1 MSTYCVC
8 NKYRLYK
15 SQFKIYYLYLFHI
28 IIIMGEK
35 EIKAPIVEGLV
46 NAYKKRSYHFHI
58 PGHTRG
64 KGVYKPFKDFMG
76 EKFFQCD
83 MTDEFDGIGTLNPPT
98 GPIKEAEELCAELF
112 GAQKSLFLLN
122 GSTVGNI
129 AIAMALSLQGKKII
143 VNRNCHRSV
152 LTGMIVS
159 GAEPLWVIP
168 NKLEDWSLWGKIN
181 PDDIEKLLK
190 THNDV
195 EMVWLTNPTYEGVV
209 SDIKSISSICKR
221 YNVPLVVDEAH
232 GTLWKFNNEFP
243 TPSLDLGADIVVQ
256 SFHKTGGSMSQTSV
270 LHISKDTRFD
280 VEALV
285 HSLRLLQTTSPS
297 IILLA
302 GLDAARAQLETDDG
316 LMNIQIAIDNAKYLS
331 SEIDNLNHIKQLK
344 QMPCD
349 PTKIFI
355 KADNLSGV
363 QLETI
368 LEQDYNIE
376 VEAASDRGIL
386 MLSNIGNERS
396 DFEYLVNCLKEID
409 RQDYTRFEKEK
420 KKHMPMLIPE
430 IKMNLRKAFYSNKEE
445 VKKEDA
451 IGRISAE
458 VIAECPPGIA
468 ILLPGE
474 LITDAHLPYLEDY
487 NVLEVVK

>member
-1 MSTYCVC
+1 MS
-8 NKYRLYK
+8 RA
-15 SQFKIYYLYLFHI
+15 
-28 IIIMGEK
+28 EK
-35 EIKAPIVEGLV
+35 VKAPIVEALM
-46 NAYKKRSYHFHI
+46 NAYEKRSYHFHI

-64 KGVYKPFKDFMG
+64 QGVYAPFKNFMG
-76 EKFFQCD
+76 DKFFQCD

-98 GPIKEAEELCAELF
+98 GPIKEAEELCAKLF

-152 LTGMIVS
+152 LTGMIAS

-168 NKLEDWSLWGKIN
+168 DKLEEWSLWGKIN
-181 PDDIEKLLK
+181 PADIEKLLSE
-190 THNDV
+190 HNDV

-209 SDIKSISSICKR
+209 SDIAEISKICKK

-232 GTLWKFNNEFP
+232 GTLWKFNKEFP
-243 TPSLDLGADIVVQ
+243 SPSLDLGADIVVQ

-270 LHISKDTRFD
+270 MHIAKDTKFD

-285 HSLRLLQTTSPS
+285 HALRLLQTTSPS

-302 GLDAARAQLETDDG
+302 GLDAARANLETEEG
-316 LMNIQIAIDNAKYLS
+316 LNNIQTAIDNAKYLRG
-331 SEIDNLNHIKQLK
+331 EIEKLKHIKQLN
-344 QMPCD
+344 QSPCD

-355 KADNLSGV
+355 KADNLSGI

-376 VEAASDRGIL
+376 VEAASDGGLLI
-386 MLSNIGNERS
+386 LSNIGNERK
-396 DFEYLVNCLKEID
+396 DFEYLANCLKEID
-409 RQDYTRFEKEK
+409 LKDYTKFEKEK

-430 IKMNLRKAFYSNKEE
+430 IRMNLRQAFYAEKEE

-474 LITDAHLPYLEDY
+474 LITAEHLPYLEDY
-487 NVLEVVK
+487 TVLEVVKNAYCF

>member
-1 MSTYCVC
+1 MQTL
-8 NKYRLYK
+8 NERLYYHYRFYFL
-15 SQFKIYYLYLFHI
+15 SDI
-28 IIIMGEK
+28 IILMTSEK
-35 EIKAPIVEGLV
+35 TIKAPIVEALI
-46 NAYKKRSYHFHI
+46 NAYNKGSYHFHI

-64 KGVYKPFKDFMG
+64 GGVYEPFKKFMG
-76 EKFFQCD
+76 DKFFRCD

-181 PDDIEKLLK
+181 PADIENLLN

-209 SDIKSISSICKR
+209 SDIKEISRICKAH
-221 YNVPLVVDEAH
+221 NVPLVVDEAH
-232 GTLWKFNNEFP
+232 GTLWKFNNELP

-270 LHISKDTRFD
+270 MHISKDTKFD

-302 GLDAARAQLETDDG
+302 GLDAARAQLETEEG
-316 LMNIQIAIDNAKYLS
+316 LHNIQMAIDNAKYLS
-331 SEIDNLNHIKQLK
+331 SEINKLNHIQQLK
-344 QMPCD
+344 QTPND

-355 KADNLSGV
+355 KADNLSGI

-368 LEQDYNIE
+368 LEEDYNIE

-386 MLSNIGNERS
+386 MLSNIGNSRK
-396 DFEYLVNCLKEID
+396 DFEYLANCLREID
-409 RQDYTRFEKEK
+409 NKDYTKFVKEK
-420 KKHMPMLIPE
+420 KKHMPMLIPQ
-430 IKMNLRKAFYSNKEE
+430 IKMNLREAFYSEKEE
-445 VKKEDA
+445 VKKENA

-474 LITDAHLPYLEDY
+474 LITEEHLPYLEDY

>member
-1 MSTYCVC
+1 MKTLKKV
-8 NKYRLYK
+8 
-15 SQFKIYYLYLFHI
+15 
-28 IIIMGEK
+28 
-35 EIKAPIVEGLV
+35 KAPIVEALIS
-46 NAYKKRSYHFHI
+46 AYNKHSYHFHI

-64 KGVYKPFKDFMG
+64 NGVYETFKNFMG

-152 LTGMIVS
+152 LTGMIIS
-159 GAEPLWVIP
+159 GAEPLWVNP
-168 NKLEDWSLWGKIN
+168 DKLDDWSLWGKIN
-181 PDDIEKLLK
+181 PRDIENLLN

-209 SDIKSISSICKR
+209 SDIETISKICKKH
-221 YNVPLVVDEAH
+221 NVPLVVDEAH
-232 GTLWKFNNEFP
+232 GTLWKFNKELP

-256 SFHKTGGSMSQTSV
+256 SFHKTGGSMAQTSV
-270 LHISKDTRFD
+270 LHIAKNTQFD

-302 GLDAARAQLETDDG
+302 GLDAARANLETEEG
-316 LMNIQIAIDNAKYLS
+316 LNNIQIAIDNAKYLS
-331 SEIDNLNHIKQLK
+331 SKIEDLNHIKQLK
-344 QMPCD
+344 QEPCD

-355 KADNLSGV
+355 KADNLSGK

-368 LEQDYNIE
+368 LEEDYNIE

-386 MLSNIGNERS
+386 LLSNIGNEKK
-396 DFEYLVNCLKEID
+396 DFEYLADCLKD
-409 RQDYTRFEKEK
+409 VDSKDYTKLTKEN
-420 KKHMPMLIPE
+420 KKHMPMLIPK
-430 IKMNLRKAFYSNKEE
+430 IKMNLREAFYSEKEE

-474 LITDAHLPYLEDY
+474 LITQEHLPYLEDY
-487 NVLEVVK
+487 SVLEVVKQ

>member
-1 MSTYCVC
+1 MQ
-8 NKYRLYK
+8 NKSK
-15 SQFKIYYLYLFHI
+15 V
-28 IIIMGEK
+28 
-35 EIKAPIVEGLV
+35 KAPIVEALIE
-46 NAYKKRSYHFHI
+46 AYNKKSYHFHI

-64 KGVYKPFKDFMG
+64 KGVYRQFKDFMG
-76 EKFFQCD
+76 NKFFQCD

-98 GPIKEAEELCAELF
+98 GPIKEAEDLCAELF

-129 AIAMALSLQGKKII
+129 SIAMALSLQGKKII

-168 NKLEDWSLWGKIN
+168 DKLDEWSLWGEIN
-181 PDDIEKLLK
+181 PKDIETLLD
-190 THNDV
+190 THDDV

-209 SDIKSISSICKR
+209 SDIKTISQICRKH
-221 YNVPLVVDEAH
+221 NVPLVVDEAH
-232 GTLWKFNNEFP
+232 GTLWKFNQDFP
-243 TPSLDLGADIVVQ
+243 APSLDLGADIVVQ

-270 LHISKDTRFD
+270 MHIAKDTQFD

-302 GLDAARAQLETDDG
+302 GLDAARAQLETQEG
-316 LMNIQIAIDNAKYLS
+316 LENIQTAINNAKYLTRKI
-331 SEIDNLNHIKQLK
+331 EKLNHIKQLK
-344 QMPCD
+344 QKPCD

-355 KADNLSGV
+355 KADNLSGI

-386 MLSNIGNERS
+386 ILSNIGNELS
-396 DFEYLVNCLKEID
+396 DFEYLAKCLKEID
-409 RQDYTRFEKEK
+409 EKNYTKFKKEN
-420 KKHMPMLIPE
+420 KKHMPMLIPK
-430 IKMNLRKAFYSNKEE
+430 IKMNLREAFYSEKEE

-474 LITDAHLPYLEDY
+474 LITPEHLPYLEDY
-487 NVLEVVK
+487 DILEVVK

>member
-1 MSTYCVC
+1 MERASD
-8 NKYRLYK
+8 KK
-15 SQFKIYYLYLFHI
+15 Q
-28 IIIMGEK
+28 
-35 EIKAPIVEGLV
+35 IKAPIVEALIK
-46 NAYKKRSYHFHI
+46 AYEKGSYHFHI

-64 KGVYKPFKDFMG
+64 KGIYKPFRDFMG

-129 AIAMALSLQGKKII
+129 SIAMGLSLQGKKIV

-152 LTGMIVS
+152 LTGMIAS

-168 NKLEDWSLWGKIN
+168 QKLEEWSLWGKIN
-181 PDDIEKLLK
+181 PADIEKLLK
-190 THNDV
+190 ENNDV

-209 SDIKSISSICKR
+209 SDIKTISQICKK

-232 GTLWKFNNEFP
+232 GTLWKFNRELP
-243 TPSLDLGADIVVQ
+243 VPSLDLGADIVVQ
-256 SFHKTGGSMSQTSV
+256 SFHKTGGSMSQSSV
-270 LHISKDTRFD
+270 MHISKDTTLD

-302 GLDAARAQLETDDG
+302 GLDAARANLETDEG
-316 LMNIQIAIDNAKYLS
+316 QKNIQSAIDNAKYLRTALG
-331 SEIDNLNHIKQLK
+331 ELKHIKLLEHS
-344 QMPCD
+344 PCD

-355 KADNLSGV
+355 KMEGLSGI
-363 QLETI
+363 QLESI
-368 LEQDYNIE
+368 LENEYNIE
-376 VEAASDRGIL
+376 VEAASDKGVL
-386 MLSNIGNERS
+386 FLSNIGNERK
-396 DFEYLVNCLKEID
+396 DFEYLVDCLKTID
-409 RQDYTRFEKEK
+409 KRSYNSIVKEK
-420 KKHMPMLIPE
+420 NKHMPMLIPE
-430 IKMNLRKAFYSNKEE
+430 IRMNLRQAFYSQKEK

-451 IGRISAE
+451 VGRISAE

-474 LITDAHLPYLEDY
+474 LITAEHLPYLDCYEY
-487 NVLEVVK
+487 LEVVKNTYCF

>member
-1 MSTYCVC
+1 MSRAEEV
-8 NKYRLYK
+8 
-15 SQFKIYYLYLFHI
+15 
-28 IIIMGEK
+28 
-35 EIKAPIVEGLV
+35 KAPIVEALM
-46 NAYKKRSYHFHI
+46 NAYEKHSFHFHI

-64 KGVYKPFKDFMG
+64 KGVYEPFKQFMG
-76 EKFFQCD
+76 DKFFQCD
-83 MTDEFDGIGTLNPPT
+83 MTDEFDGIGTLNPPS
-98 GPIKEAEELCAELF
+98 GPIKEAEELCAKLF

-168 NKLEDWSLWGKIN
+168 TKLDEWSLWGKIN
-181 PDDIEKLLK
+181 PEDIENLLK

-209 SDIKSISSICKR
+209 SDIGEIAKICKK
-221 YNVPLVVDEAH
+221 YDVPLVVDEAH
-232 GTLWKFNNEFP
+232 GTLWKFNKEFP
-243 TPSLDLGADIVVQ
+243 VPALDLGADIVVQ

-270 LHISKDTRFD
+270 MHIAKDTKFD

-285 HSLRLLQTTSPS
+285 HALRLLQTTSPS

-302 GLDAARAQLETDDG
+302 GLDAARANLETEEG
-316 LMNIQIAIDNAKYLS
+316 LDNIQAAVDNANYLRA
-331 SEIDNLNHIKQLK
+331 EIDKLKHIKQLK
-344 QMPCD
+344 QAPYD
-349 PTKIFI
+349 TTKIFI

-376 VEAASDRGIL
+376 VEAASDGGLLI
-386 MLSNIGNERS
+386 LSNIGNERK
-396 DFEYLVNCLKEID
+396 DFEYLANCLREID
-409 RQDYTRFEKEK
+409 SQDYTKFEKEK

-430 IKMNLRKAFYSNKEE
+430 IRMNLRQAFYAEKEE
-445 VKKEDA
+445 VKKEYA

-474 LITDAHLPYLEDY
+474 LITAEHLPYLEDY
-487 NVLEVVK
+487 EVLEVVKNAYCF

>member
-1 MSTYCVC
+1 
-8 NKYRLYK
+8 
-15 SQFKIYYLYLFHI
+15 
-28 IIIMGEK
+28 MGK
-35 EIKAPIVEGLV
+35 EDRVKAPIVEALIK
-46 NAYKKRSYHFHI
+46 AYEKKSYHFHI

-64 KGVYKPFKDFMG
+64 QGVYKPFKDFMG
-76 EKFFQCD
+76 EKFFRCD

-98 GPIKEAEELCAELF
+98 GPIKEAEEMCAKLF

-168 NKLEDWSLWGKIN
+168 QKLDDWSLWGKIN
-181 PDDIEKLLK
+181 PDDIEKLLD

-209 SDIKSISSICKR
+209 SDIKSISKICKKH
-221 YNVPLVVDEAH
+221 NVPLVVDEAH
-232 GTLWKFNNEFP
+232 GTLWKFNEAFP

-256 SFHKTGGSMSQTSV
+256 SFHKTGGSMAQTSV
-270 LHISKDTRFD
+270 MHIAKDTNFD

-297 IILLA
+297 VILLA
-302 GLDAARAQLETDDG
+302 GLDAARAQLETEEG
-316 LMNIQIAIDNAKYLS
+316 AHNIQTAIDNANYLRN
-331 SEIDNLNHIKQLK
+331 EIRQLKHIKQLE
-344 QMPCD
+344 QHPCD

-355 KADNLSGV
+355 KAEHLSGI
-363 QLETI
+363 QLESV
-368 LEQDYNIE
+368 LEKDYNTE
-376 VEAASDRGIL
+376 VESASDRGLLI
-386 MLSNIGNERS
+386 LSNIGNERK
-396 DFEYLVNCLKEID
+396 DFEYLAKVLKEID
-409 RQDYTRFEKEK
+409 GKNYTDAKPDK
-420 KKHMPMLIPE
+420 KKHMPMLVPE
-430 IKMNLRKAFYSNKEE
+430 IKMNLRKAFYSEKEE
-445 VKKEDA
+445 VNKEDA

-468 ILLPGE
+468 VLLPGE
-474 LITDAHLPYLEDY
+474 LITEAHLPYLEDY
-487 NVLEVVK
+487 DELEVVKQG

>member
-1 MSTYCVC
+1 
-8 NKYRLYK
+8 
-15 SQFKIYYLYLFHI
+15 
-28 IIIMGEK
+28 
-35 EIKAPIVEGLV
+35 
-46 NAYKKRSYHFHI
+46 
-58 PGHTRG
+58 
-64 KGVYKPFKDFMG
+64 MG
-76 EKFFQCD
+76 EKFFNCD

-98 GPIKEAEELCAELF
+98 GPIKKAEELCAKLF

-168 NKLEDWSLWGKIN
+168 DKLEDWSLWGKIN
-181 PDDIEKLLK
+181 PNDIRNLLETHDDI
-190 THNDV
+190 

-209 SDIKSISSICKR
+209 SDIKEISKICKSH
-221 YNVPLVVDEAH
+221 NVPLVVDEAH

-243 TPSLDLGADIVVQ
+243 TPALDLGADIVVQ
-256 SFHKTGGSMSQTSV
+256 SFHKTGGSMAQTSV
-270 LHISKDTRFD
+270 MHISKDTTFD

-302 GLDAARAQLETDDG
+302 GLDAARAQLETEEG
-316 LMNIQIAIDNAKYLS
+316 LYNIQTAIDNAKYLS
-331 SEIDNLNHIKQLK
+331 SQIDEMNHIQQLK
-344 QMPCD
+344 QTPND

-355 KADNLSGV
+355 KADNLSGI

-368 LEQDYNIE
+368 LEKDYNIE
-376 VEAASDRGIL
+376 VEAASDRGL
-386 MLSNIGNERS
+386 LLLSNIGNSRS
-396 DFEYLVNCLKEID
+396 DFEYLAKCLKEID
-409 RQDYTRFEKEK
+409 SKDYTKFEKEK

-430 IKMNLRKAFYSNKEE
+430 IKMNLRKAFYSDKEE
-445 VKKEDA
+445 VKKEYA

-458 VIAECPPGIA
+458 VIAEVKKSEAIFDA
-468 ILLPGE
+468 ILIAFE
-474 LITDAHLPYLEDY
+474 NAE
-487 NVLEVVK
+487 

>member
-1 MSTYCVC
+1 MT
-8 NKYRLYK
+8 
-15 SQFKIYYLYLFHI
+15 
-28 IIIMGEK
+28 MGREK
-35 EIKAPIVEGLV
+35 TVKAPIVEALEK
-46 NAYKKRSYHFHI
+46 AYKKGSYHFHI

-64 KGVYKPFKDFMG
+64 KGIYKPFKDFMG
-76 EKFFQCD
+76 EKFFKCD

-129 AIAMALSLQGKKII
+129 SIAMALSLQGKKII

-152 LTGMIVS
+152 LTGMIIS

-168 NKLEDWSLWGKIN
+168 EKLDEWSLWGRIR
-181 PDDIEKLLK
+181 PEDIEHLLK

-195 EMVWLTNPTYEGVV
+195 EMVWLTNPTYEGVI
-209 SDIKSISSICKR
+209 SDIKTIAQICKK

-232 GTLWKFNNEFP
+232 GTLWKFNKELP
-243 TPSLDLGADIVVQ
+243 TPALEYGADIVVQ

-270 LHISKDTRFD
+270 LHISKTTKLD

-302 GLDAARAQLETDDG
+302 GLDAARANLETEEG
-316 LMNIQIAIDNAKYLS
+316 LSNIQSAIDNAKYFTS
-331 SEIDNLNHIKQLK
+331 RIDKLEHIHQLK
-344 QMPCD
+344 QDICD
-349 PTKIFI
+349 ATKIFI
-355 KADNLSGV
+355 KADGLSGT

-368 LEQDYNIE
+368 LEEDYNVE

-386 MLSNIGNERS
+386 LLSNIGNEQKE
-396 DFEYLVNCLKEID
+396 FEYLANVLEEINNNDYSKRFAKE
-409 RQDYTRFEKEK
+409 Q

-430 IKMNLRKAFYSNKEE
+430 IKMNLRTAFYAEKEE
-445 VKKEDA
+445 IKKENA

-474 LITDAHLPYLEDY
+474 IITKEHLPYLENYD
-487 NVLEVVK
+487 VLEVVK

>member
-1 MSTYCVC
+1 MET
-8 NKYRLYK
+8 
-15 SQFKIYYLYLFHI
+15 
-28 IIIMGEK
+28 MGYEK
-35 EIKAPIVEGLV
+35 KTKAPIVEALIG
-46 NAYKKRSYHFHI
+46 AYNKKSYHFHI

-64 KGVYKPFKDFMG
+64 KGVYYRFKDFMG
-76 EKFFQCD
+76 DKFFQCD

-168 NKLEDWSLWGKIN
+168 DKLEDWSLWGKIN
-181 PDDIEKLLK
+181 PDDIEKLLN

-209 SDIKSISSICKR
+209 SDIKRISQICKNH
-221 YNVPLVVDEAH
+221 NVPLVVDEAH
-232 GTLWKFNNEFP
+232 GTLWRFNDTFP

-270 LHISKDTRFD
+270 MHISKDTSFD

-302 GLDAARAQLETDDG
+302 GLDAARAQLETEEG
-316 LMNIQIAIDNAKYLS
+316 LDNIQIAIDNANFLNDKI
-331 SEIDNLNHIKQLK
+331 SELKHIRRLQ
-344 QMPCD
+344 QSPCD

-355 KADNLSGV
+355 KADNLSGI

-368 LEQDYNIE
+368 LEEDYNIE
-376 VEAASDRGIL
+376 IEAASDRGIL
-386 MLSNIGNERS
+386 ILSNIGNERK
-396 DFEYLVNCLKEID
+396 DFEYLAQCLKEID
-409 RQDYTRFEKEK
+409 EKDYTKFVKEH

-430 IKMNLRKAFYSNKEE
+430 IKMNLRKAFYSQKEE

-474 LITDAHLPYLEDY
+474 LITEEHLPYLEDY
-487 NVLEVVK
+487 DVLEVVK

>member
-1 MSTYCVC
+1 MENTRRV
-8 NKYRLYK
+8 
-15 SQFKIYYLYLFHI
+15 
-28 IIIMGEK
+28 
-35 EIKAPIVEGLV
+35 KAPIVEALK
-46 NAYKKRSYHFHI
+46 NAHTKHSYHFHI

-64 KGVYKPFKDFMG
+64 YGVYEPFKNFMG
-76 EKFFQCD
+76 DKFFQCD

-168 NKLEDWSLWGKIN
+168 DKLEEWSLWGKIH
-181 PDDIEKLLK
+181 PEDIERLLS

-209 SDIKSISSICKR
+209 SDIAQISQICKK

-232 GTLWKFNNEFP
+232 GTLWKFNDEFP

-270 LHISKDTRFD
+270 MHISKDTKFD

-302 GLDAARAQLETDDG
+302 GLDAARAQLETKEG
-316 LMNIQIAIDNAKYLS
+316 LDNIQKAIDNAKYLS
-331 SEIDNLNHIKQLK
+331 NEICGMNHIHQLK
-344 QMPCD
+344 QEPND

-355 KADNLSGV
+355 KADNLSGI

-368 LEQDYNIE
+368 LEEDYNIE

-386 MLSNIGNERS
+386 MLSNIGNERQ
-396 DFEYLVNCLKEID
+396 DFEYLAKCLKEVD
-409 RQDYTRFEKEK
+409 KKDYTKFVKEK

-430 IKMNLRKAFYSNKEE
+430 IRMNLREAFYAEKEE
-445 VKKEDA
+445 IKKIDA
-451 IGRISAE
+451 VGRISAE

-474 LITDAHLPYLEDY
+474 LITEAHLPYLEDY
-487 NVLEVVK
+487 DVLEVVK

>member
-1 MSTYCVC
+1 MSRAD
-8 NKYRLYK
+8 NDK
-15 SQFKIYYLYLFHI
+15 H
-28 IIIMGEK
+28 
-35 EIKAPIVEGLV
+35 IKAPIVEALAD
-46 NAYKKRSYHFHI
+46 AYNKGSYHFHI

-64 KGVYKPFKDFMG
+64 KGVYKPFRDFMG
-76 EKFFQCD
+76 DKFFQCD

-98 GPIKEAEELCAELF
+98 GPIKEAEELCAKLF

-129 AIAMALSLQGKKII
+129 AIAMGLSLQGKKII

-168 NKLEDWSLWGKIN
+168 DKLEDWSLWGKIN
-181 PDDIEKLLK
+181 PDDIDKLLK
-190 THNDV
+190 ENKDV
-195 EMVWLTNPTYEGVV
+195 EMVWLTNPTYEGVI
-209 SDIKSISSICKR
+209 SDIDTISKICRK
-221 YNVPLVVDEAH
+221 YDVPLVVDEAH
-232 GTLWKFNNEFP
+232 GTLWKFNKEFP
-243 TPSLDLGADIVVQ
+243 SPALDLGADIVVQ

-270 LHISKDTRFD
+270 MHISKNTKLD

-302 GLDAARAQLETDDG
+302 GLDAARANLETEEG
-316 LMNIQIAIDNAKYLS
+316 LGNIQSAIDNAKYLS
-331 SEIDNLNHIKQLK
+331 SEIDKLKHIKQLK
-344 QMPCD
+344 QTPYD
-349 PTKIFI
+349 PTKIYI
-355 KADNLSGV
+355 KADGLSGI
-363 QLETI
+363 QLEAI
-368 LEQDYNIE
+368 LEHEFNIE
-376 VEAASDRGIL
+376 VEAASDKGIL
-386 MLSNIGNERS
+386 ILSNIGNERK
-396 DFEYLVNCLKEID
+396 DFEYLAQCLKQLDGRTYNNIS
-409 RQDYTRFEKEK
+409 KEK

-430 IKMNLRKAFYSNKEE
+430 IRMNLRQAFYAEKEE
-445 VKKEDA
+445 VKKEYA

-474 LITDAHLPYLEDY
+474 LITAEHLPYLENYDR
-487 NVLEVVK
+487 LEVIKNAYCF

>member
-1 MSTYCVC
+1 MGSE
-8 NKYRLYK
+8 NK
-15 SQFKIYYLYLFHI
+15 
-28 IIIMGEK
+28 
-35 EIKAPIVEGLV
+35 IKAPIVEALM
-46 NAYKKRSYHFHI
+46 NAYDKRSYHFHI

-64 KGVYKPFKDFMG
+64 KGVYEPFKNFMG
-76 EKFFQCD
+76 DKFFQCD

-98 GPIKEAEELCAELF
+98 GPIKEAEELCAKLF

-129 AIAMALSLQGKKII
+129 AIAMALSLQGKKVVI
-143 VNRNCHRSV
+143 NRNCHRSV
-152 LTGMIVS
+152 LTGLIAS

-168 NKLEDWSLWGKIN
+168 SKLEDWSLWGKIN
-181 PDDIEKLLK
+181 PQDIEDILSK
-190 THNDV
+190 HNDV

-209 SDIKSISSICKR
+209 SDIKTISDICKR
-221 YNVPLVVDEAH
+221 HNVPLVVDEAH
-232 GTLWKFNNEFP
+232 GTLWKFNDKFP
-243 TPSLDLGADIVVQ
+243 APSLDLGADIVVQ
-256 SFHKTGGSMSQTSV
+256 SFHKTGGSMAQTSV
-270 LHISKDTRFD
+270 MHIAKETKFD

-285 HSLRLLQTTSPS
+285 HALRLLQTTSPS

-302 GLDAARAQLETDDG
+302 GLDAARAQLETEEG
-316 LMNIQIAIDNAKYLS
+316 QNNIQIAIDNADYLS
-331 SEIDNLNHIKQLK
+331 EKISELKHIKQLK
-344 QMPCD
+344 QSPCD

-355 KADNLSGV
+355 KADNLSGI

-386 MLSNIGNERS
+386 ILSNIGNERK
-396 DFEYLVNCLKEID
+396 DFEYLADCLKEID
-409 RQDYTRFEKEK
+409 KQDYTKFEKEK
-420 KKHMPMLIPE
+420 AKHMPMLIPE
-430 IKMNLRKAFYSNKEE
+430 IRMNLRQAFYSEKEE

-474 LITDAHLPYLEDY
+474 LITAEHLPYLENYD
-487 NVLEVVK
+487 VLEVVKNAYCF

>member
-1 MSTYCVC
+1 MS
-8 NKYRLYK
+8 RA
-15 SQFKIYYLYLFHI
+15 
-28 IIIMGEK
+28 EK
-35 EIKAPIVEGLV
+35 VKAPIVEALM
-46 NAYKKRSYHFHI
+46 NAYDKRSYHFHI

-64 KGVYKPFKDFMG
+64 QGVYEPFKSFMG
-76 EKFFQCD
+76 DKFFQCD

-98 GPIKEAEELCAELF
+98 GPIKEAEELCAKLF

-168 NKLEDWSLWGKIN
+168 NKLDEWSLWGKIN
-181 PDDIEKLLK
+181 PEDIENLLLNHK
-190 THNDV
+190 DV

-209 SDIKSISSICKR
+209 SDIAEISKICKK
-221 YNVPLVVDEAH
+221 YDVPLVVDEAH
-232 GTLWKFNNEFP
+232 GTLWKFNKDFP
-243 TPSLDLGADIVVQ
+243 APSLDLGADIVVQ

-270 LHISKDTRFD
+270 MHIAKDTKFD

-285 HSLRLLQTTSPS
+285 HALRLLQTTSPS

-302 GLDAARAQLETDDG
+302 GLDAARANLETEEG
-316 LMNIQIAIDNAKYLS
+316 LNNIQTAIDNAKYLRA
-331 SEIDNLNHIKQLK
+331 EIEKLKHIKQLN
-344 QMPCD
+344 QSPCD

-355 KADNLSGV
+355 KADNLSGI

-376 VEAASDRGIL
+376 VEAASDGGLLI
-386 MLSNIGNERS
+386 LSNIGNERK
-396 DFEYLVNCLKEID
+396 DFEYLANCLKEID
-409 RQDYTRFEKEK
+409 LKDYTKFVKEN

-430 IKMNLRKAFYSNKEE
+430 IRMNLRQAFYAEKEE

-474 LITDAHLPYLEDY
+474 LITAEHLPYLEDY
-487 NVLEVVK
+487 KVLEVVKNAYCF

>member
-1 MSTYCVC
+1 MSRGLRV
-8 NKYRLYK
+8 
-15 SQFKIYYLYLFHI
+15 
-28 IIIMGEK
+28 
-35 EIKAPIVEGLV
+35 KAPIVEALIE
-46 NAYKKRSYHFHI
+46 AYKKKSYHFHI

-64 KGVYKPFKDFMG
+64 KGVYRLFKNFMG
-76 EKFFQCD
+76 DKFFQCD

-98 GPIKEAEELCAELF
+98 GPIKDAEELCAKLF

-129 AIAMALSLQGKKII
+129 SIAMALSLQGKKII

-152 LTGMIVS
+152 LTGMIAS

-168 NKLEDWSLWGKIN
+168 DKLEDWALWGKIN
-181 PDDIEKLLK
+181 PDDIEKLLN
-190 THNDV
+190 THDDV

-209 SDIKSISSICKR
+209 SDIRKISQICK
-221 YNVPLVVDEAH
+221 NHSVPLVVDEAH
-232 GTLWKFNNEFP
+232 GTLWKFNDEFP
-243 TPSLDLGADIVVQ
+243 TPALELGADIVVQ
-256 SFHKTGGSMSQTSV
+256 SFHKTGGSMAQTSV
-270 LHISKDTRFD
+270 MHISKDTKFD

-302 GLDAARAQLETDDG
+302 GLDAARAQLETEEG
-316 LMNIQIAIDNAKYLS
+316 LKNIQTAIDNAKYLTA
-331 SEIDNLNHIKQLK
+331 EIEKLNHISQLK
-344 QMPCD
+344 QSPCD

-355 KADNLSGV
+355 KADNLSGI
-363 QLETI
+363 QLEAI
-368 LEQDYNIE
+368 LEREYNIE

-386 MLSNIGNERS
+386 LLSNIGNKKKE
-396 DFEYLVNCLKEID
+396 FEYLAKCLKKID
-409 RQDYTRFEKEK
+409 KKDYSNIEKEK

-430 IKMNLRKAFYSNKEE
+430 IKMNLREAFYSEKEE

-474 LITDAHLPYLEDY
+474 LITEAHLPYLEDY
-487 NVLEVVK
+487 EVLEVVKGEIKGK

>member
-1 MSTYCVC
+1 MFTPVQRIIFVM
-8 NKYRLYK
+8 NK
-15 SQFKIYYLYLFHI
+15 H
-28 IIIMGEK
+28 
-35 EIKAPIVEGLV
+35 EIKAPIVEGLIE
-46 NAYKKRSYHFHI
+46 AYKKQSYHFHI

-64 KGVYKPFKDFMG
+64 KGVYEPFKNFMG
-76 EKFFQCD
+76 NKFFQCD

-98 GPIKEAEELCAELF
+98 GPIKEAEELCAKLF

-168 NKLEDWSLWGKIN
+168 NKLDEWSLWGKIN
-181 PDDIEKLLK
+181 PQDIERLLNENK
-190 THNDV
+190 DV

-209 SDIKSISSICKR
+209 SDIAEISRICKKHD
-221 YNVPLVVDEAH
+221 VPLVVDEAH
-232 GTLWKFNNEFP
+232 GTLWKFNDELP
-243 TPSLDLGADIVVQ
+243 SPSLDLGADIVVQ
-256 SFHKTGGSMSQTSV
+256 SFHKTGGSMAQTSV
-270 LHISKDTRFD
+270 LHISKDTKFD

-302 GLDAARAQLETDDG
+302 GLDAARANLETEEG
-316 LMNIQIAIDNAKYLS
+316 LNNIQIAIDNAKYLS
-331 SEIDNLNHIKQLK
+331 GRISELKHIRQLK
-344 QMPCD
+344 QNPCD
-349 PTKIFI
+349 STKIFI
-355 KADNLSGV
+355 KADNLSGI

-386 MLSNIGNERS
+386 ILSNIGNERKE
-396 DFEYLVNCLKEID
+396 FEYLADCLEEID
-409 RQDYTRFEKEK
+409 KQDYTKFEKEK
-420 KKHMPMLIPE
+420 AKHMPMLIPE
-430 IKMNLRKAFYSNKEE
+430 IRMNLRQAFYAEKEE
-445 VKKEDA
+445 VKKENA

-474 LITDAHLPYLEDY
+474 LITAEHLPYLECYD
-487 NVLEVVK
+487 VLEVVKNAYCF

>member
-1 MSTYCVC
+1 MSGAERV
-8 NKYRLYK
+8 
-15 SQFKIYYLYLFHI
+15 
-28 IIIMGEK
+28 
-35 EIKAPIVEGLV
+35 KAPIVEALM
-46 NAYKKRSYHFHI
+46 NAYDKRSYHFHI

-64 KGVYKPFKDFMG
+64 KGVYEPFKNFMG
-76 EKFFQCD
+76 DKFFQCD
-83 MTDEFDGIGTLNPPT
+83 MTDEFDGIGTLNPPS
-98 GPIKEAEELCAELF
+98 GPIREAEELCAKLF

-168 NKLEDWSLWGKIN
+168 GKLDEWSLWGKID
-181 PDDIEKLLK
+181 PTDIENLLK
-190 THNDV
+190 KHKDV

-209 SDIKSISSICKR
+209 SDIAEIAKICKR
-221 YNVPLVVDEAH
+221 YDVPLVVDEAH
-232 GTLWKFNNEFP
+232 GTLWKFNKELP

-270 LHISKDTRFD
+270 MHIAKDTKFD

-285 HSLRLLQTTSPS
+285 HALRLLQTTSPS
-297 IILLA
+297 ILLLA
-302 GLDAARAQLETDDG
+302 GLDAARANLETEEG
-316 LMNIQIAIDNAKYLS
+316 LENIQTAIDNANYLR
-331 SEIDNLNHIKQLK
+331 SEIDKLKHIKQLK
-344 QMPCD
+344 QIPYD
-349 PTKIFI
+349 VTKIFI
-355 KADNLSGV
+355 KADNLSGI

-376 VEAASDRGIL
+376 VEAASDGGLLI
-386 MLSNIGNERS
+386 LSNIGNERK
-396 DFEYLVNCLKEID
+396 DFEYLADCLREID
-409 RQDYTRFEKEK
+409 SQDYTKFEKEK
-420 KKHMPMLIPE
+420 KKHMPMLVPE
-430 IKMNLRKAFYSNKEE
+430 IRMNLRQAFYAQKEE
-445 VKKEDA
+445 VKKEYA

-474 LITDAHLPYLEDY
+474 LITAEHLPYLEDY
-487 NVLEVVK
+487 EVLEVVKNAYCF

>member
-1 MSTYCVC
+1 MV
-8 NKYRLYK
+8 R
-15 SQFKIYYLYLFHI
+15 
-28 IIIMGEK
+28 GEDTK
-35 EIKAPIVEGLV
+35 NVKAPLVEALID
-46 NAYKKRSYHFHI
+46 AYNKGSYHFHI

-64 KGVYKPFKDFMG
+64 KGVYEPFKNFMG
-76 EKFFQCD
+76 DKFFRCD

-98 GPIKEAEELCAELF
+98 GPIKEAEELCAKLF
-112 GAQKSLFLLN
+112 GAQMSLFLLN

-168 NKLEDWSLWGKIN
+168 DKLDDWSLWGKIN
-181 PDDIEKLLK
+181 PQSIEDLLSK
-190 THNDV
+190 HRDV

-209 SDIKSISSICKR
+209 SDIKEISKICKK
-221 YNVPLVVDEAH
+221 YDVPLVVDEAH
-232 GTLWKFNNEFP
+232 GTLWKFNDEFP
-243 TPSLDLGADIVVQ
+243 APSLDLGADIVVQ

-270 LHISKDTRFD
+270 MHIAKGTKFD

-302 GLDAARAQLETDDG
+302 GLDAARANLETEEG
-316 LMNIQIAIDNAKYLS
+316 LDNIQTAIDNAKYLS
-331 SEIDNLNHIKQLK
+331 LEIEKLNHITQLK
-344 QMPCD
+344 QSPCD
-349 PTKIFI
+349 PTKVFI
-355 KADNLSGV
+355 KADNLSGI

-376 VEAASDRGIL
+376 VESASDRGIL
-386 MLSNIGNERS
+386 ILSNIGNERK
-396 DFEYLVNCLKEID
+396 DFEYLADCLKEID
-409 RQDYTRFEKEK
+409 KQDYTRFKKEK
-420 KKHMPMLIPE
+420 AKHMPMLIPE
-430 IKMNLRKAFYSNKEE
+430 IRMNLRQAFYAEKEE
-445 VKKEDA
+445 VKKENA

-474 LITDAHLPYLEDY
+474 LITAEHLPYLEKY
-487 NVLEVVK
+487 EVLEVVKNAYCF

>member
-1 MSTYCVC
+1 MAE
-8 NKYRLYK
+8 NKRV
-15 SQFKIYYLYLFHI
+15 
-28 IIIMGEK
+28 
-35 EIKAPIVEGLV
+35 KAPIVEGLI
-46 NAYKKRSYHFHI
+46 NAFEKRSYHFHI

-64 KGVYKPFKDFMG
+64 KGVYMPFRQFMG

-83 MTDEFDGIGTLNPPT
+83 MTDEFDGIGTLNPPS

-168 NKLEDWSLWGKIN
+168 DKLEDWSLWGKIN
-181 PDDIEKLLK
+181 PQDIEDLLN

-209 SDIKSISSICKR
+209 SDIKEISRICKKHR
-221 YNVPLVVDEAH
+221 VPLVVDEAH
-232 GTLWKFNNEFP
+232 GTLWKFNDSFP
-243 TPSLDLGADIVVQ
+243 VPSLDLGADIVVQ
-256 SFHKTGGSMSQTSV
+256 SFHKTGGSMAQTSV
-270 LHISKDTRFD
+270 MHISKDTNFD

-302 GLDAARAQLETDDG
+302 GLDAARAQLETEEG
-316 LMNIQIAIDNAKYLS
+316 LYNIQYAIDNATYLS
-331 SEIDNLNHIKQLK
+331 SEIDNLKHIKQLK
-344 QMPCD
+344 QTPSD

-355 KADNLSGV
+355 KADNLSGI

-386 MLSNIGNERS
+386 ILSNIGNTRS
-396 DFEYLVNCLKEID
+396 DFEYLAQCLREID
-409 RQDYTRFEKEK
+409 KQDYTKFVKEK
-420 KKHMPMLIPE
+420 RKHMPMLIPE
-430 IKMNLRKAFYSNKEE
+430 IKMNLREAFYSEKEE
-445 VKKEDA
+445 IKKENA

-474 LITDAHLPYLEDY
+474 LITEEHLPYLEEYDI
-487 NVLEVVK
+487 LEVVK

>member
-1 MSTYCVC
+1 M
-8 NKYRLYK
+8 
-15 SQFKIYYLYLFHI
+15 
-28 IIIMGEK
+28 EK
-35 EIKAPIVEGLV
+35 ETKVKAPIVEALIEAF
-46 NAYKKRSYHFHI
+46 NKRSYHFHI

-64 KGVYKPFKDFMG
+64 QGVYEPFKQFMG

-98 GPIKEAEELCAELF
+98 GPIKEGEELCAKLF
-112 GAQKSLFLLN
+112 GAQESLFLLN

-129 AIAMALSLQGKKII
+129 SIAMGLSLQGKKII

-152 LTGMIVS
+152 LTGMIIS

-168 NKLEDWSLWGKIN
+168 KKLDDWSLWGKIDPN
-181 PDDIEKLLK
+181 DIEQLLS
-190 THNDV
+190 THNDI

-209 SDIKSISSICKR
+209 SDIKTISSICKR

-232 GTLWKFNNEFP
+232 GTLWKFNKDFP

-256 SFHKTGGSMSQTSV
+256 SFHKTGGSMAQTSV
-270 LHISKDTRFD
+270 MHISKDTNLN

-302 GLDAARAQLETDDG
+302 GLDAARANLETDEG
-316 LMNIQIAIDNAKYLS
+316 LANIQSAIDNAKYLRH
-331 SEIDNLNHIKQLK
+331 EIDQLKHITQLK
-344 QMPCD
+344 QSPCD

-355 KADNLSGV
+355 KADNLSGI

-376 VEAASDRGIL
+376 VESASDKGIL
-386 MLSNIGNERS
+386 ILSNIGNPRE
-396 DFEYLVNCLKEID
+396 DFEYLAQCLKEID
-409 RQDYTRFEKEK
+409 KKDYTKFEKEK
-420 KKHMPMLIPE
+420 TKHMPMLIPE
-430 IKMNLRKAFYSNKEE
+430 IRMNLRQAFYAEKEE
-445 VKKEDA
+445 VKKENA

-474 LITDAHLPYLEDY
+474 LITAEHLPYLDKY
-487 NVLEVVK
+487 DVLEVVKNTYCF